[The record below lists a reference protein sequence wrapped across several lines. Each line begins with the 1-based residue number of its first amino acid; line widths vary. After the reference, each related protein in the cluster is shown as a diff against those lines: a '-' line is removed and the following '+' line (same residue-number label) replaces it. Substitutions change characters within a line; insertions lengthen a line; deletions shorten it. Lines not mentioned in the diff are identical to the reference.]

1 MGFSEK
7 ILTKSLQQPKHDMIK
22 CMILQTLSLKIIP
35 PWGMLL
41 YCTLSAW
48 FDQSGNIYEVSS
60 LLYFPSKS
68 NILESLKLKYSL
80 DGNLL
85 DASTINI
92 CKMRLEWKSKFEF
105 PKKKATTK
113 IFWYFSSYKTRETW
127 IQKWFWTIEQSLIIN
142 LGFP

>member
-60 LLYFPSKS
+60 LLYFPNKS
-68 NILESLKLKYSL
+68 ILLESLKLKYSSN
-80 DGNLL
+80 GK
-85 DASTINI
+85 SIGCINI
-92 CKMRLEWKSKFEF
+92 YKLSKKSKFEL
-105 PKKKATTK
+105 PKMKWWQPK
-113 IFWYFSSYKTRETW
+113 FSDAF
-127 IQKWFWTIEQSLIIN
+127 QAIELEKLESENEFEGLN
-142 LGFP
+142 STYN

>member
-48 FDQSGNIYEVSS
+48 FDQSGNIYEVSRLTIS
-60 LLYFPSKS
+60 YIFLTNQCFF
-68 NILESLKLKYSL
+68 ESLKLKRSSNGKSFGCIY
-80 DGNLL
+80 
-85 DASTINI
+85 I
-92 CKMRLEWKSKFEF
+92 CKLPETRMEIKWQQPKFSNMFQAKKLE
-105 PKKKATTK
+105 
-113 IFWYFSSYKTRETW
+113 
-127 IQKWFWTIEQSLIIN
+127 N
-142 LGFP
+142 LESRIGFKGLDSVYN